1 MAQKNKEF
9 GKRLDRYIQKAGLT
23 KKKLSDMIGV
33 SSSTVLNYVNE
44 GRFPE
49 APILLKISQ
58 TLNVPVEE
66 LLTGKTAESVE
77 LDSFNEHMKFAE
89 LIDAAL
95 KKNNIALSYQ
105 KKKKLLQ
112 LVFEA
117 YLKDKTQ
124 DKKTITEQAI
134 KLAKLAQ

>member
-1 MAQKNKEF
+1 MAEKNIEF
-9 GKRLDRYIQKAGLT
+9 GKRLDRYIQQAGLT

-58 TLNVPVEE
+58 TLNVSVEE
-66 LLTGKTAESVE
+66 LLTGKTAESAE
-77 LDSFNEHMKFAE
+77 LDSFMEHMKFAE
-89 LIDAAL
+89 LIDATL
-95 KKNNIALSYQ
+95 KKNNIALAYQ

-112 LVFEA
+112 LVFET
-117 YLKDKTQ
+117 YLKDKT
-124 DKKTITEQAI
+124 KNTKNIAEQAL